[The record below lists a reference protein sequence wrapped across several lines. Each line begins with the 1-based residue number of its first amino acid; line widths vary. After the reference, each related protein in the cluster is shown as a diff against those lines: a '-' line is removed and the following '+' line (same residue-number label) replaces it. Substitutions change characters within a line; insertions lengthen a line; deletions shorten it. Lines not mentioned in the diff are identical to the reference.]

1 MLFYM
6 VGVQQL
12 LCFFTQRFFQEVLIK
27 LLYIRI
33 VVGLAHRTVAVD
45 GIELIAQYI
54 GTLFAVMNRLT
65 AAANAAAGAGHN
77 FHEVIMNLACL
88 QLVEQLACRCAVLRR
103 QG

>member
-12 LCFFTQRFFQEVLIK
+12 LCFLTQRFFQEFLIK

-33 VVGLAHRTVAVD
+33 VVGLVQRTVAVD

-54 GTLFAVMNRLT
+54 GTPPTQPPGQAIT
-65 AAANAAAGAGHN
+65 STKS
-77 FHEVIMNLACL
+77 
-88 QLVEQLACRCAVLRR
+88 
-103 QG
+103 

>member
-33 VVGLAHRTVAVD
+33 VVGLVQRTVAVD
-45 GIELIAQYI
+45 GIELIAKYV
-54 GTLFAVMNRLT
+54 GTLFAVMNRLA
-65 AAANAAAGAGHN
+65 AAANAAA
-77 FHEVIMNLACL
+77 
-88 QLVEQLACRCAVLRR
+88 RAVDHAICKLKPPV
-103 QG
+103 

>member
-12 LCFFTQRFFQEVLIK
+12 LCFLTQRFFQEVFIE

-33 VVGLAHRTVAVD
+33 IVGLVQRTVAVD

-54 GTLFAVMNRLT
+54 GTLFTVMNRLT
-65 AAANAAAGAGHN
+65 AAANAAAGAGP
-77 FHEVIMNLACL
+77 
-88 QLVEQLACRCAVLRR
+88 
-103 QG
+103 